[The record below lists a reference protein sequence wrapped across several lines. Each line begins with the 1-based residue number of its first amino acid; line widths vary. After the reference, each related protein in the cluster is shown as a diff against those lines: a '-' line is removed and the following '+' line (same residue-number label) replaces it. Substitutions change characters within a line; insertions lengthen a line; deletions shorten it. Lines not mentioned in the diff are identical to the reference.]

1 MARVI
6 VEVLQ
11 EELGSR
17 FDSDTKDAWEDG
29 LKALINGISKSLK
42 YSIRTQS
49 IINLMNSKLIKY
61 SVSSQQE
68 GGGHCPPPD
77 RFDSPSDRRCPPLMG
92 RHPGPGQRYR
102 QRCLRQVS

>member
-68 GGGHCPPPD
+68 GG
-77 RFDSPSDRRCPPLMG
+77 
-92 RHPGPGQRYR
+92 RY
-102 QRCLRQVS
+102 C